1 MGWWQPA
8 LTQRKNR
15 RQDDVL
21 IGGGWMARKS
31 RCHQGLRDGGL
42 ALSTMTN
49 DDSLSNQFLLG
60 LLKKSYRDTGLPSLP
75 GFACPDRSFGQ
86 GPIRASREASLM
98 LSLS

>member
-1 MGWWQPA
+1 
-8 LTQRKNR
+8 
-15 RQDDVL
+15 
-21 IGGGWMARKS
+21 
-31 RCHQGLRDGGL
+31 
-42 ALSTMTN
+42 MTN

-86 GPIRASREASLM
+86 GPIRASREARLM